1 MQYQQPQY
9 QQPNPYMQRMEQL
22 QQFQQS
28 LQSQNQSPALNTLA
42 TIGKYVESIDIVKAT
57 DIPMDGN
64 MYFFPKADGTEIYGK
79 AWMQDGRTRI
89 LTFKP
94 VSDDESNNSAHE
106 EEKLKFDAFNEILE
120 GIQADIKTLTDKVD
134 KISKPTRAKK
144 EVAEAEYYSKISKAM
159 DEAEYGEDYDYKGAY
174 DTDRRGYRGQR
185 RDSLGRYMS
194 SRRMGYEEPH
204 IMTTDMY
211 HDYTPEMLRDMD
223 REIGRMYY
231 SGSGSQVGMNGGQS
245 SRSENAR
252 RGYEESKMMQDGS
265 PESKKKA
272 MESLE
277 NYLKELS
284 EDMTDLVG
292 KMDANEKSMVRSK
305 LQTLAQRVQ

>member
-1 MQYQQPQY
+1 MHK
-9 QQPNPYMQRMEQL
+9 
-22 QQFQQS
+22 
-28 LQSQNQSPALNTLA
+28 LA
-42 TIGKYVESIDIVKAT
+42 EKIADCMKAKVEAKGIDNIEGQDLVELGMWT
-57 DIPMDGN
+57 DI
-64 MYFFPKADGTEIYGK
+64 
-79 AWMQDGRTRI
+79 
-89 LTFKP
+89 
-94 VSDDESNNSAHE
+94 
-106 EEKLKFDAFNEILE
+106 
-120 GIQADIKTLTDKVD
+120 IKDLVCYDKD
-134 KISKPTRAKK
+134 K
-144 EVAEAEYYSKISKAM
+144 KIIEAM
-159 DEAEYGEDYDYKGAY
+159 DEAEESEEAMKYIEMYEDYPE
-174 DTDRRGYRGQR
+174 RRGYKGQR

>member
-1 MQYQQPQY
+1 MHIK
-9 QQPNPYMQRMEQL
+9 NIHSM
-22 QQFQQS
+22 
-28 LQSQNQSPALNTLA
+28 
-42 TIGKYVESIDIVKAT
+42 I
-57 DIPMDGN
+57 
-64 MYFFPKADGTEIYGK
+64 
-79 AWMQDGRTRI
+79 
-89 LTFKP
+89 
-94 VSDDESNNSAHE
+94 
-106 EEKLKFDAFNEILE
+106 EKLSECAKCELDKGIEQIDTKEMGEVAEI
-120 GIQADIKTLTDKVD
+120 IKEL
-134 KISKPTRAKK
+134 
-144 EVAEAEYYSKISKAM
+144 AEAEYYSKISKAM

-174 DTDRRGYRGQR
+174 DTERRGYRGQR
-185 RDSLGRYMS
+185 RDSRGRYMS

-223 REIGRMYY
+223 RESGRMYY
-231 SGSGSQVGMNGGQS
+231 SGSGSQGGMSGGQS
-245 SRSENAR
+245 SGGSMGGSRGYESGRGQTSRSENAR

-292 KMDANEKSMVRSK
+292 KMDANEKSMLKNK
-305 LQTLAQRVQ
+305 LQVLAQKVS

>member
-1 MQYQQPQY
+1 MHIK
-9 QQPNPYMQRMEQL
+9 NIHSM
-22 QQFQQS
+22 
-28 LQSQNQSPALNTLA
+28 
-42 TIGKYVESIDIVKAT
+42 I
-57 DIPMDGN
+57 
-64 MYFFPKADGTEIYGK
+64 
-79 AWMQDGRTRI
+79 
-89 LTFKP
+89 
-94 VSDDESNNSAHE
+94 
-106 EEKLKFDAFNEILE
+106 EKLSECAKCELDKGIEQIDTKEMGEVAEI
-120 GIQADIKTLTDKVD
+120 IKEL
-134 KISKPTRAKK
+134 
-144 EVAEAEYYSKISKAM
+144 AEAEYYSKISKAM
-159 DEAEYGEDYDYKGAY
+159 DEAEYGEDYNYKGAY

-185 RDSLGRYMS
+185 RDSRGRYMS

-223 REIGRMYY
+223 REEMGRMYY
-231 SGSGSQVGMNGGQS
+231 SGSGSQGGMSSGMIGGRSSSGSMGGSIGYESGRGQS

>member
-1 MQYQQPQY
+1 MVE
-9 QQPNPYMQRMEQL
+9 YMHK
-22 QQFQQS
+22 
-28 LQSQNQSPALNTLA
+28 LA
-42 TIGKYVESIDIVKAT
+42 EKIADCMKAKVEAKGIDNIEGQDLVELGMWT
-57 DIPMDGN
+57 DI
-64 MYFFPKADGTEIYGK
+64 
-79 AWMQDGRTRI
+79 
-89 LTFKP
+89 
-94 VSDDESNNSAHE
+94 
-106 EEKLKFDAFNEILE
+106 
-120 GIQADIKTLTDKVD
+120 IKDLVCYDKD
-134 KISKPTRAKK
+134 K
-144 EVAEAEYYSKISKAM
+144 KIIEAM
-159 DEAEYGEDYDYKGAY
+159 DEAEESEEAMKYIEMYEDYPERK
-174 DTDRRGYRGQR
+174 GYRGQR
-185 RDSLGRYMS
+185 RDSRGRYMS

-223 REIGRMYY
+223 REEMGRMYY
-231 SGSGSQVGMNGGQS
+231 SGSGSQGGMNVGQS

>member
-1 MQYQQPQY
+1 
-9 QQPNPYMQRMEQL
+9 
-22 QQFQQS
+22 
-28 LQSQNQSPALNTLA
+28 
-42 TIGKYVESIDIVKAT
+42 
-57 DIPMDGN
+57 
-64 MYFFPKADGTEIYGK
+64 
-79 AWMQDGRTRI
+79 
-89 LTFKP
+89 
-94 VSDDESNNSAHE
+94 
-106 EEKLKFDAFNEILE
+106 
-120 GIQADIKTLTDKVD
+120 
-134 KISKPTRAKK
+134 
-144 EVAEAEYYSKISKAM
+144 
-159 DEAEYGEDYDYKGAY
+159 
-174 DTDRRGYRGQR
+174 
-185 RDSLGRYMS
+185 
-194 SRRMGYEEPH
+194 
-204 IMTTDMY
+204 
-211 HDYTPEMLRDMD
+211 MD

-284 EDMTDLVG
+284 EDMTELVG

>member
-1 MQYQQPQY
+1 MHK
-9 QQPNPYMQRMEQL
+9 
-22 QQFQQS
+22 
-28 LQSQNQSPALNTLA
+28 LA
-42 TIGKYVESIDIVKAT
+42 EKIADCMKAKVEAKGIDNIEGQDLVELGMWT
-57 DIPMDGN
+57 DI
-64 MYFFPKADGTEIYGK
+64 
-79 AWMQDGRTRI
+79 
-89 LTFKP
+89 
-94 VSDDESNNSAHE
+94 
-106 EEKLKFDAFNEILE
+106 
-120 GIQADIKTLTDKVD
+120 IKDLVCYDKD
-134 KISKPTRAKK
+134 K
-144 EVAEAEYYSKISKAM
+144 KIIEAM
-159 DEAEYGEDYDYKGAY
+159 DEAEESEEAMKYIEMYEDYP
-174 DTDRRGYRGQR
+174 DRRGYRGQR
-185 RDSLGRYMS
+185 RDSRGRYMS

-292 KMDANEKSMVRSK
+292 KMDANEKSMFRSK

>member
-1 MQYQQPQY
+1 MHK
-9 QQPNPYMQRMEQL
+9 
-22 QQFQQS
+22 
-28 LQSQNQSPALNTLA
+28 LA
-42 TIGKYVESIDIVKAT
+42 EKIADCMKAKVEAKGIDNIEGQDLVELGMWT
-57 DIPMDGN
+57 DI
-64 MYFFPKADGTEIYGK
+64 
-79 AWMQDGRTRI
+79 
-89 LTFKP
+89 
-94 VSDDESNNSAHE
+94 
-106 EEKLKFDAFNEILE
+106 
-120 GIQADIKTLTDKVD
+120 IKDLVCYDKD
-134 KISKPTRAKK
+134 K
-144 EVAEAEYYSKISKAM
+144 KIIEAM
-159 DEAEYGEDYDYKGAY
+159 DEAEESEEAMKYIEMYEDYP
-174 DTDRRGYRGQR
+174 DRRGYKGQR